1 MATISS
7 AKMVMV
13 PPGLLGF
20 VDRSLLRRP
29 GQPSVPARNRP
40 PSRYGSGAR
49 ARWRLWDELSQ
60 RPNRDI
66 ATKAAAASNRI
77 RDAGA
82 TLAVDGLVDR
92 DADEAA
98 LRTQDAD
105 LCHDAPL
112 CVN

>member
-1 MATISS
+1 
-7 AKMVMV
+7 MV

-20 VDRSLLRRP
+20 VDGSLLRCP
-29 GQPSVPARNRP
+29 GQPAVPAWNRP

-92 DADEAA
+92 DAYEAA